1 MEEHRKRLEKRLLDE
16 DDERIAKLATKIKHD
31 NFLFIASLI
40 WLAVCIV
47 VSLYLIVIS

>member
-1 MEEHRKRLEKRLLDE
+1 MEEDRTSLDKRLLHE

-40 WLAVCIV
+40 WLAVCLV
-47 VSLYLIVIS
+47 VSLYLIIA